1 MTRLRMIRF
10 CMTRL
15 WRLLGCVL
23 LAGAAQGAAGAHAQA
38 WPTGPIHFIVG
49 YAPGGTSDVSARIVG
64 EVLSQALG
72 QPVLVEN
79 RAGAQGRIA
88 MDTVARAKP
97 DGYTLLVSPAEAIYQ
112 RALDEGAAGVDIEK
126 TLTPV
131 TILTSQPLV
140 VVANPKL
147 GWKTIDDMIA
157 TAKSKPGSL
166 SYATPAVGGTN
177 TIVAEMIFRR
187 AGVKVVN
194 IPYKGGGQAV
204 QDVLSGV
211 VPLGVLGS
219 APLMPYVKSG
229 HLTLLAVTSKERDP
243 TLPAIPAMAELGYPE
258 IDISQWFALFA
269 PAGTPPEIVV
279 RLGTEVNKALADPK
293 TKERLAAAALST
305 VGGSSEEFAHRL
317 KSEGKTWLATARAF
331 GLGKN

>member
-1 MTRLRMIRF
+1 MIRIG
-10 CMTRL
+10 RL
-15 WRLLGCVL
+15 FAGVL
-23 LAGAAQGAAGAHAQA
+23 LAGAVQGAARVHAQA
-38 WPTGPIHFIVG
+38 WPTAPVHFVVG
-49 YAPGGTSDVSARIVG
+49 YAPGGTSDVSARVVG
-64 EVLSQALG
+64 EALSQALG

-79 RAGAQGRIA
+79 RPGAQGGIA

-112 RALDEGAAGVDIEK
+112 RALDEKATAIAIEK
-126 TLTPV
+126 TLMPV

-140 VVANPKL
+140 VVANPAS
-147 GWKTIDDMIA
+147 GWKTVAEMVA
-157 TAKSKPGSL
+157 AAKAKPGGL

-219 APLMPYVKSG
+219 APLIPHAKSG
-229 HLTLLAVTSKERDP
+229 RLTLLAVTSKERDP
-243 TLPAIPAMAELGYPE
+243 TLPDIPAMAELGYPE
-258 IDISQWFALFA
+258 IDISQWFAVFA
-269 PAGTPPEIVV
+269 PAGTPPEIVA
-279 RLGTEVNKALADPK
+279 RLSNELDKVLADAK
-293 TKERLAAAALST
+293 TKEKLAGAALSA
-305 VGGSSEEFAHRL
+305 VGGSPDDFARRL
-317 KSEGKTWLATARAF
+317 KSEGRTWLQTAHDF
-331 GLGKN
+331 GLDKN

>member
-1 MTRLRMIRF
+1 MIRS
-10 CMTRL
+10 R
-15 WRLLGCVL
+15 RLLAGVL
-23 LAGAAQGAAGAHAQA
+23 LAGVLLAGLVLASAAVRAQS
-38 WPTGPIHFIVG
+38 WPTGPVHFVVG
-49 YAPGGTSDVSARIVG
+49 YAPGGTSDVSARVVG
-64 EVLSQALG
+64 EALSQALG

-79 RAGAQGRIA
+79 RPGAQGGIA
-88 MDTVARAKP
+88 MDTVARARP

-112 RALDEGAAGVDIEK
+112 RAMDEKAAGIDIDK
-126 TLTPV
+126 TLVPV

-140 VVANPKL
+140 VVANPAP
-147 GWKTIDDMIA
+147 GWKTIAEMVA
-157 TAKSKPGSL
+157 AAKAKPGGL

-219 APLMPYVKSG
+219 APLIPYATSG
-229 HLTLLAVTSKERDP
+229 RLTLLAVTSKERDP

-258 IDISQWFALFA
+258 IDISQWFAVFA
-269 PAGTPPEIVV
+269 PAGTPPEIVA
-279 RLGTEVNKALADPK
+279 RLAGELNKALGDPK
-293 TKERLAAAALST
+293 TKERLAGAALSA
-305 VGGSSEEFAHRL
+305 VGGTPEECARRL
-317 KSEGKTWLATARAF
+317 GSEGKGWLQRAREF
-331 GLGKN
+331 GLDRN